1 MDETELK
8 ELYKLI
14 KRSYDES
21 CWKTLNDALEYI
33 SEFVE
38 VDEELPTDNDWNFAI
53 NTTVYISIC

>member
-1 MDETELK
+1 LSRLHIYVIISMDETELK

-21 CWKTLNDALEYI
+21 CWKTLNDALDYI

-38 VDEELPTDNDWNFAI
+38 VDDELPTDND
-53 NTTVYISIC
+53 

>member
-8 ELYKLI
+8 ELYKLL

-33 SEFVE
+33 SEFIE
-38 VDEELPTDNDWNFAI
+38 VDDESYEEND
-53 NTTVYISIC
+53 

>member
-1 MDETELK
+1 MDESELK

-21 CWKTLNDALEYI
+21 CWKTLNDALDYI

-38 VDEELPTDNDWNFAI
+38 IDEESNLDND
-53 NTTVYISIC
+53 